1 MTKLLH
7 GNEKSRLTGGREPL
21 FSQKE
26 LLVLAIPLLVEQLLE
41 VTVGMAD
48 TMMVSRCGEA
58 AISGVSL
65 VDMINNLIIVLFAAL
80 ATGGAVVVSQYLG
93 AKERGNADKSAGQL
107 LLLSGLSGVV
117 IGVVCFV
124 LARPMI
130 RLFYGSIDTDVLD
143 AGVKYLQIIALSYP
157 FLALYNG
164 GAALFRSIGNSKIS
178 MQISFLMNIINIV
191 GNAVCIFGFKMGV
204 DGVAWPSVVSR
215 VVAAALILRKCYR
228 EDAVLTVPKTL
239 RLDGGM
245 AKRILG
251 IGIPSAFEN
260 SLFEAG
266 RILVVSMISTFG
278 TVQIAA
284 NAVAN
289 NLDGMGVIPGKA
301 ISLAMITV
309 VGRCIGAGDHEQ
321 TVYYTRKLLLWAYI
335 TMGLS
340 NGAILLFLRQLVGI
354 YALSGETMELAITL
368 VTIHAGCA
376 IIFWPLSFVLPNA
389 LRAANDVK
397 FTMVVSILSMACW
410 RLGFSYLLCVRMG
423 WGAVGVWVAMV
434 IDWTCRVTCF
444 VLTHGFAESFAAL
457 DADIFSVQET
467 KMQPG
472 QADFAP
478 EGYTE
483 YTYSAEKKGY
493 SGTACWCKTAP
504 LAVTTGIGLEQHDH
518 EGRVLTL
525 EYPGFYLVNCYTP
538 NSQDGLKRL
547 DYRMEWEDAFRAYL
561 LALDAKKPV
570 ILCGDLNVAH
580 TEMDIKN
587 AKTNRMSAGFTDQ
600 ERAKMTELLAAGFA
614 DSFRVVHPDEVKYSW
629 WSYRFHAREKNA
641 GWRIDYFIVSRRIA
655 DRIRAAEI
663 HNEIFGSDH
672 CPVELQIDL

>member
-1 MTKLLH
+1 M
-7 GNEKSRLTGGREPL
+7 GSE
-21 FSQKE
+21 
-26 LLVLAIPLLVEQLLE
+26 
-41 VTVGMAD
+41 M
-48 TMMVSRCGEA
+48 C
-58 AISGVSL
+58 
-65 VDMINNLIIVLFAAL
+65 
-80 ATGGAVVVSQYLG
+80 
-93 AKERGNADKSAGQL
+93 
-107 LLLSGLSGVV
+107 
-117 IGVVCFV
+117 
-124 LARPMI
+124 I
-130 RLFYGSIDTDVLD
+130 RD
-143 AGVKYLQIIALSYP
+143 
-157 FLALYNG
+157 
-164 GAALFRSIGNSKIS
+164 R
-178 MQISFLMNIINIV
+178 

-397 FTMVVSILSMACW
+397 FTMVTSILSMAIW

-423 WGAVGVWVAMV
+423 WGAVGVWIAMV
-434 IDWTCRVTCF
+434 IDWVCRVICF
-444 VLTHGFAESFAAL
+444 VARMKSGAWK
-457 DADIFSVQET
+457 T
-467 KMQPG
+467 KY
-472 QADFAP
+472 QA
-478 EGYTE
+478 
-483 YTYSAEKKGY
+483 
-493 SGTACWCKTAP
+493 
-504 LAVTTGIGLEQHDH
+504 
-518 EGRVLTL
+518 
-525 EYPGFYLVNCYTP
+525 
-538 NSQDGLKRL
+538 
-547 DYRMEWEDAFRAYL
+547 
-561 LALDAKKPV
+561 
-570 ILCGDLNVAH
+570 
-580 TEMDIKN
+580 
-587 AKTNRMSAGFTDQ
+587 
-600 ERAKMTELLAAGFA
+600 
-614 DSFRVVHPDEVKYSW
+614 
-629 WSYRFHAREKNA
+629 
-641 GWRIDYFIVSRRIA
+641 
-655 DRIRAAEI
+655 
-663 HNEIFGSDH
+663 
-672 CPVELQIDL
+672 

>member
-1 MTKLLH
+1 MQQAASS
-7 GNEKSRLTGGREPL
+7 GEKAPLSGGRKPL
-21 FSQKE
+21 FTQSQ
-26 LLVLAIPLLVEQLLE
+26 LLKLTWPLLVEQFLA

-80 ATGGAVVVSQYLG
+80 ATGGAVVVSQFLG
-93 AKERGNADKSAGQL
+93 AKEQKGADESAGQL
-107 LLLSGLSGVV
+107 LLLSGLFGVLV
-117 IGVVCFV
+117 GAVCFV
-124 LARPMI
+124 FARPMI
-130 RLFYGSIDTDVLD
+130 RLFYGSIAPDVLD
-143 AGVKYLQIIALSYP
+143 AGVLYLKIIAISYP

-164 GAALFRSIGNSKIS
+164 GAALFRSMGNSKIS
-178 MQISFLMNIINIV
+178 MQISVLMNIINIV

-215 VVAAALILRKCYR
+215 VVAAALILRKCYQK
-228 EDAVLTVPKTL
+228 DHALNVPRTL
-239 RLDGGM
+239 RIDGGL

-301 ISLAMITV
+301 LGLAMITV

-321 TVYYTRKLLLWAYI
+321 TVYYTRKLLLWAYV
-335 TMGLS
+335 TMGIF
-340 NGAILLFLRQLVGI
+340 NGAILLFLKPLVGI
-354 YALSGETMELAITL
+354 YALSGETMQLAILL
-368 VTIHAGCA
+368 VRIHAGCA

-397 FTMVVSILSMACW
+397 FTMVVSILSMAVW

-444 VLTHGFAESFAAL
+444 VLRFRSGAWK
-457 DADIFSVQET
+457 T
-467 KMQPG
+467 KY
-472 QADFAP
+472 QA
-478 EGYTE
+478 
-483 YTYSAEKKGY
+483 
-493 SGTACWCKTAP
+493 
-504 LAVTTGIGLEQHDH
+504 
-518 EGRVLTL
+518 
-525 EYPGFYLVNCYTP
+525 
-538 NSQDGLKRL
+538 
-547 DYRMEWEDAFRAYL
+547 
-561 LALDAKKPV
+561 
-570 ILCGDLNVAH
+570 
-580 TEMDIKN
+580 
-587 AKTNRMSAGFTDQ
+587 
-600 ERAKMTELLAAGFA
+600 
-614 DSFRVVHPDEVKYSW
+614 
-629 WSYRFHAREKNA
+629 
-641 GWRIDYFIVSRRIA
+641 
-655 DRIRAAEI
+655 
-663 HNEIFGSDH
+663 
-672 CPVELQIDL
+672 

>member
-26 LLVLAIPLLVEQLLE
+26 LLVLAVPLLVEQLLE

-93 AKERGNADKSAGQL
+93 AKDRPDADKSAGQL

-117 IGVVCFV
+117 IGAVCFV

-130 RLFYGSIDTDVLD
+130 RLFYGSIDADVLD

-178 MQISFLMNIINIV
+178 MQISFLMNVINIV
-191 GNAVCIFGFKMGV
+191 GNAVCIFGLKMGV

-215 VVAAALILRKCYR
+215 VVAAFLILRRCYQKGN
-228 EDAVLTVPKTL
+228 AITVPKTT
-239 RLDGGM
+239 RLD
-245 AKRILG
+245 AKMTRRILG

-301 ISLAMITV
+301 LSLAMITV
-309 VGRCIGAGDHEQ
+309 VGRCVGAGDSEQ
-321 TVYYTRKLLLWAYI
+321 AVYYTRKLSLWSYI
-335 TMGLS
+335 AMGLS
-340 NGAILLFLRQLVGI
+340 NGAILLFLHKLIGI
-354 YALSGETMELAITL
+354 YALSGETMVLSETL
-368 VTIHAGCA
+368 VRIHAGFA
-376 IIFWPLSFVLPNA
+376 ILLWTLSFVLPNA

-397 FTMVVSILSMACW
+397 FTMLVSILSMAVW
-410 RLGFSYLLCVRMG
+410 RLGFSYLLCVRLG
-423 WGAVGVWVAMV
+423 WGAVGVWIAMI
-434 IDWTCRVTCF
+434 IDWMCRVTCF
-444 VLTHGFAESFAAL
+444 VIRFR
-457 DADIFSVQET
+457 
-467 KMQPG
+467 
-472 QADFAP
+472 
-478 EGYTE
+478 
-483 YTYSAEKKGY
+483 
-493 SGTACWCKTAP
+493 SGVW
-504 LAVTTGIGLEQHDH
+504 
-518 EGRVLTL
+518 
-525 EYPGFYLVNCYTP
+525 
-538 NSQDGLKRL
+538 
-547 DYRMEWEDAFRAYL
+547 
-561 LALDAKKPV
+561 
-570 ILCGDLNVAH
+570 
-580 TEMDIKN
+580 KN
-587 AKTNRMSAGFTDQ
+587 
-600 ERAKMTELLAAGFA
+600 
-614 DSFRVVHPDEVKYSW
+614 KY
-629 WSYRFHAREKNA
+629 HA
-641 GWRIDYFIVSRRIA
+641 
-655 DRIRAAEI
+655 
-663 HNEIFGSDH
+663 
-672 CPVELQIDL
+672 

>member
-1 MTKLLH
+1 MSISTTQKPTTRRIVGMVVGIVIIGLGIALFKQSH
-7 GNEKSRLTGGREPL
+7 LGNDSISALNMRLA
-21 FSQKE
+21 E
-26 LLVLAIPLLVEQLLE
+26 LLGISLGVQNVATNILFFALEFWFGRRYIGLGTFVNGIGMGFIITFFYDPIAAAFGPAASLPEQL
-41 VTVGMAD
+41 VWV
-48 TMMVSRCGEA
+48 
-58 AISGVSL
+58 
-65 VDMINNLIIVLFAAL
+65 
-80 ATGGAVVVSQYLG
+80 
-93 AKERGNADKSAGQL
+93 
-107 LLLSGLSGVV
+107 
-117 IGVVCFV
+117 V

-444 VLTHGFAESFAAL
+444 VLRFRSGAWK
-457 DADIFSVQET
+457 T
-467 KMQPG
+467 KY
-472 QADFAP
+472 QA
-478 EGYTE
+478 
-483 YTYSAEKKGY
+483 
-493 SGTACWCKTAP
+493 
-504 LAVTTGIGLEQHDH
+504 
-518 EGRVLTL
+518 
-525 EYPGFYLVNCYTP
+525 
-538 NSQDGLKRL
+538 
-547 DYRMEWEDAFRAYL
+547 
-561 LALDAKKPV
+561 
-570 ILCGDLNVAH
+570 
-580 TEMDIKN
+580 
-587 AKTNRMSAGFTDQ
+587 
-600 ERAKMTELLAAGFA
+600 
-614 DSFRVVHPDEVKYSW
+614 
-629 WSYRFHAREKNA
+629 
-641 GWRIDYFIVSRRIA
+641 
-655 DRIRAAEI
+655 
-663 HNEIFGSDH
+663 
-672 CPVELQIDL
+672 